1 MAGISDPIIKSM
13 VSTSPGGLLQMLKKP
28 GNVVVLMPTEI
39 NQTSRRGDV
48 LLKIEDLDYFIHCEF
63 QATSDSEMD
72 FRIHDYNFGYGRD
85 YYPSRVESV
94 LILLTPKADNK
105 NVKGSSV
112 VGNCYHSYD
121 IIRVWEHTVEDGL
134 NLPLSLL
141 PFAPLFGKGTK
152 DLPRIIKRMKER
164 IDKEATPEES
174 EELWANTLFLLGLKV
189 SKETAKSLL
198 KGITGMEESS
208 TYMEVHN
215 DGIEIGVRKGREEG
229 RQEGRQE
236 GILLMMRS
244 LRRHFKSEIP
254 ENIETQIRSLS
265 MDDLS
270 VLAEA
275 WEDMQS
281 LSELQNWLV
290 ANR

>member
-48 LLKIEDLDYFIHCEF
+48 LLKIEDLNYFIHCEF
-63 QATSDSEMD
+63 QATSDPEMD

-85 YYPSRVESV
+85 YYPARVESV
-94 LILLTPKADNK
+94 LIILTPKADNK
-105 NVKGSSV
+105 NIKGTSV

-121 IIRVWEHTVEDGL
+121 ILKVWEHTIEDGL

-174 EELWANTLFLLGLKV
+174 EELWAHTLFLLGLKV

-198 KGITGMEESS
+198 KGIRGMEESS

-215 DGIEIGVRKGREEG
+215 DGMEIGLQKG

-236 GILLMMRS
+236 GIHVLIRS
-244 LRRHFKSEIP
+244 MNKHFKTEIP

-265 MDDLS
+265 MNELNS
-270 VLAEA
+270 LADV
-275 WEDMQS
+275 WGDMNT
-281 LSELQNWLV
+281 LDELQNWLI

>member
-1 MAGISDPIIKSM
+1 
-13 VSTSPGGLLQMLKKP
+13 
-28 GNVVVLMPTEI
+28 
-39 NQTSRRGDV
+39 
-48 LLKIEDLDYFIHCEF
+48 
-63 QATSDSEMD
+63 
-72 FRIHDYNFGYGRD
+72 
-85 YYPSRVESV
+85 
-94 LILLTPKADNK
+94 
-105 NVKGSSV
+105 
-112 VGNCYHSYD
+112 
-121 IIRVWEHTVEDGL
+121 
-134 NLPLSLL
+134 
-141 PFAPLFGKGTK
+141 
-152 DLPRIIKRMKER
+152 
-164 IDKEATPEES
+164 
-174 EELWANTLFLLGLKV
+174 
-189 SKETAKSLL
+189 
-198 KGITGMEESS
+198 MEESS

-215 DGIEIGVRKGREEG
+215 DGVEIGVRKGREEG